1 MNENNGTPT
10 QFTPDVLQASQALN
24 GFTQSF
30 YGLATELYDI
40 DDTLR
45 VIAETCEHA
54 RGRMPQAAASADYA
68 ASVLGKVRSLAIAAR
83 SKAVPAMRNKLS
95 DAMPLIADTFVQQF
109 HCRQSMEILRRAIE
123 QQEIRMCKLEAK
135 LNTPEAQCEPAG
147 GDGPASVAAS
157 EAGSPPAGGAQLAGS
172 PHDIRRGSAETQPE
186 PAVDASPD
194 ASENQ
199 TQA

>member
-1 MNENNGTPT
+1 MSENNGTSP
-10 QFTPDVLQASQALN
+10 QFSTDVLQASQALN

-30 YGLATELYDI
+30 YGLATELDDI

-54 RGRMPQAAASADYA
+54 RGQMPQAAAPADYA
-68 ASVLGKVRSLAIAAR
+68 ASVLVKVRTLAIVAR

-109 HCRQSMEILRRAIE
+109 HCRQSMGILRMAIE

-135 LNTPEAQCEPAG
+135 LNPPEGPFPSAG
-147 GDGPASVAAS
+147 SHGASSEAAS
-157 EAGSPPAGGAQLAGS
+157 EAGSPPAGGYQLAGS